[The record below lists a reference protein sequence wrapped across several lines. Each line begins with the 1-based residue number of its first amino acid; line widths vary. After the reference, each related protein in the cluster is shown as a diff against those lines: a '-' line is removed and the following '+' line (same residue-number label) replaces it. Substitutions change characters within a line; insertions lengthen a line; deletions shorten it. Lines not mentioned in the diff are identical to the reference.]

1 MGLPFPFICVVALF
15 ENALFEAWG
24 ILFEIG
30 VVLLKIGVVP
40 FKIGVV
46 LFKIGVAPFVFG
58 VIPFRFGFIL
68 FGFGDVLFG
77 LGNVLFGH
85 GVVIFKNLGT
95 HRSCAVM
102 GSALFR
108 HALFEFGGVLFGPE
122 YGAIGVLCLWA
133 GLNSL
138 LLGLSCVLLGIL
150 CVPCSCCLLCS
161 VSLVKFTGRVS
172 LLFPITPVK
181 LGCCWSP
188 DQVPCV
194 GSWPLC

>member
-1 MGLPFPFICVVALF
+1 MF

-30 VVLLKIGVVP
+30 VILLKIGD
-40 FKIGVV
+40 
-46 LFKIGVAPFVFG
+46 APFVFG
-58 VIPFRFGFIL
+58 VIL
-68 FGFGDVLFG
+68 FGFGG
-77 LGNVLFGH
+77 VLFGH
-85 GVVIFKNLGT
+85 GVVIFKYLGT

-133 GLNSL
+133 GINSL
-138 LLGLSCVLLGIL
+138 LLGLSCVLLGSL

-161 VSLVKFTGRVS
+161 VSFAKFTGRVP
-172 LLFPITPVK
+172 LLYPITPVK
-181 LGCCWSP
+181 PCCCWSP
-188 DQVPCV
+188 DQISC
-194 GSWPLC
+194 L